1 MTTRIPLMPE
11 CRAKRDTEWR
21 STGCPA
27 RSRYCLGTSP
37 PNRVPAPAATMMAIQ
52 FVMAGLLLSSPKLVR
67 AAALAKR
74 DRCIGT
80 RAALYWRHAAQP
92 DPESVGIAVA
102 PAGVGAFAATDGG
115 ARRPVLE
122 PSRRRRRRAHR
133 RDDQRGRAGL

>member
-1 MTTRIPLMPE
+1 MTTRIPPMPE

-74 DRCIGT
+74 DRCIGP
-80 RAALYWRHAAQP
+80 RAALYCRHAAQP
-92 DPESVGIAVA
+92 DPESVGVAVA
-102 PAGVGAFAATDGG
+102 PAGVGAFVAAGV
-115 ARRPVLE
+115 RPGRQVLE
-122 PSRRRRRRAHR
+122 PPRRCRRRADR
-133 RDDQRGRAGL
+133 RSDQRG